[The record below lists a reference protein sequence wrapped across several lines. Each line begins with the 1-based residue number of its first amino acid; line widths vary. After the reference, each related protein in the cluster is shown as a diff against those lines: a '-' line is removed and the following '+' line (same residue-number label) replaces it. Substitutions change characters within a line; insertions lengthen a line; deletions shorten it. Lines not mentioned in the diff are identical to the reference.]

1 MSAMSRKSLRL
12 FYSVLL
18 LLGISFVVV
27 HIVRIWIGAERFSY
41 ITFGGLASICGLC
54 CYRLYFGRARA
65 IPLDIA
71 RQSVLRK
78 QVWNARI

>member
-18 LLGISFVVV
+18 LLGISFAVV
-27 HIVRIWIGAERFSY
+27 HIVRTWIGAEQFSY

-54 CYRLYFGRARA
+54 CYHLYFGRARRNT
-65 IPLDIA
+65 P
-71 RQSVLRK
+71 
-78 QVWNARI
+78 